1 MIATHPVEPVTPASS
16 PSAIPNPVWSTYLS
30 RPNHVVLEY
39 GSLSWKAHHLAE
51 AMLASA
57 GRLTQGGVRPGERVA
72 LCGPPSPEWVIAFH
86 ALGWIGASVIPL
98 PHDAPPPEHQRR
110 LAALPPDH
118 VILTHG
124 LAPEVVAALVE
135 NHRHARF
142 VTELPPGPAPA
153 ERFWP
158 LEEPR
163 VFAFSSGSSGASHP
177 VALTTAQLAFSAFG
191 SAVRLGHA
199 PDDRWLAC
207 LPFHHVGGLSI
218 LLRCAFYATTCVL
231 QPRFDPRAVAK
242 LLDSG
247 EVSMV
252 SLVPAMLERVLDARE
267 EERPFP
273 SALRVVLL
281 GGDAAPTGLVARC
294 RALAAPIAL
303 TWGLTETASQVATRA
318 PGDLADESGCGAP
331 LPFAR
336 VRSEGETL
344 EVLGPLA
351 GGRLATRDLGRVDRH
366 GRVHV
371 RGRAAQF
378 IVSGGETVALREIE
392 ELVASH
398 PAVAEA
404 AVLGVPDTRWGER
417 PVAALVPRDPQ
428 QLPSNAELRA
438 WCAQRLST
446 FKVPDAFY
454 WLPALPRTSLGKV
467 ARGQLRAQ
475 LPVALRVSP
484 EDLPAPARAGA
495 SPEAS
500 PAPGPDPVLQ
510 TLVTVAHARCGDGLG
525 ARLEEVSTWLQE
537 DLRSLDADLGSLV
550 AELGEAPTLEA
561 HRAAGHLLGQAGK
574 RLRPLCVL
582 LTARAGGRTFDT
594 EVRSAAVAAEL
605 VHTATL
611 LHDDVIDEGRER
623 RGVATAREVYGNS
636 ASVLGGDH
644 LLTSALRRVSPLGG
658 PVLDRLLQVIGEM
671 VEAEAVQLDARSDLR
686 VERQTVLRVIGGKT
700 ASLFR
705 WSFWVGGYLAGL
717 SPETCASLERAGQA
731 LGMAFQ
737 LIDDVI
743 DIEGDPAITGKDPLA
758 DLRQGKLTWPVLLA
772 AEQEPAVGATLLEI
786 AALPPGPEAWAALTR
801 LRSEVVRL
809 GAVQATRAAA
819 EAQGALAL
827 EALSVLPPGAPRA
840 LLEASVAV
848 ALERSR

>member
-1 MIATHPVEPVTPASS
+1 MIATPPLAEPLAPTVSPA
-16 PSAIPNPVWSTYLS
+16 AIPNPVWSTYLS
-30 RPNHVVLEY
+30 RPNHVVLEC
-39 GSLSWKAHHLAE
+39 GSLRWKAHHLAE
-51 AMLASA
+51 AMLSSA
-57 GRLTQGGVRPGERVA
+57 GRLTQGGVRAGDRVA

-98 PHDAPPPEHQRR
+98 PHDAPTPEHQRR
-110 LAALPPDH
+110 LTTLPADH

-124 LAPEVVAALVE
+124 LAADVVAPLVNGE
-135 NHRHARF
+135 PRARF
-142 VTELPPGPAPA
+142 ITELPPGPAPA

-158 LEEPR
+158 LDEPR
-163 VFAFSSGSSGASHP
+163 VFAFSSGSSGDSHP

-191 SAVRLGHA
+191 SAVRLGHS

-231 QPRFDPRAVAK
+231 QQRFDPRAVAK
-242 LLDSG
+242 ALDAG
-247 EVSMV
+247 RVSLV
-252 SLVPAMLERVLDARE
+252 SLVPAMLERVLDARDA
-267 EERPFP
+267 ERPFP
-273 SALRVVLL
+273 EVLRVVLL
-281 GGDAAPTGLVARC
+281 GGDAAPAALVERC
-294 RALAAPIAL
+294 RELRAPLAL

-318 PGDLADESGCGAP
+318 PGDLAEESGCGAP
-331 LPFAR
+331 LHFAR
-336 VRSEGETL
+336 VRSSGETL

-351 GGRLATRDLGRVDRH
+351 GGRVATRDRGRVDRH

-378 IVSGGETVALREIE
+378 IVSGGETIALKQIE
-392 ELVASH
+392 ELLAEH

-404 AVLGVPDTRWGER
+404 AVLGVPDARWGER

-428 QLPSNAELRA
+428 ASIPGNAELRA
-438 WCAQRLST
+438 WCAERLST
-446 FKVPDAFY
+446 FKIPDAFH
-454 WLPALPRTSLGKV
+454 WLAALPRTSLGKL
-467 ARGQLRAQ
+467 AWSELRAQ
-475 LPVALRVSP
+475 LPHAHS
-484 EDLPAPARAGA
+484 A
-495 SPEAS
+495 PEAKD
-500 PAPGPDPVLQ
+500 APRVTAAAEALLDAPDPVLQ
-510 TLVTVAHARCGDGLG
+510 TLVGVAQTRCGGDLG
-525 ARLEEVSTWLQE
+525 ERLDAVFSWLQE
-537 DLRSLDADLGSLV
+537 DMRSLDRDLGQLV
-550 AELGEAPTLEA
+550 DELGEAPTLEA
-561 HRAAGHLLGQAGK
+561 HRAARHLLGQAGK

-582 LTARAGGRTFDT
+582 LTAKAGGREFDAG
-594 EVRSAAVAAEL
+594 VRSAAVAAEL

-623 RGVATAREVYGNS
+623 RGLATAREVYGNS

-671 VEAEAVQLDARSDLR
+671 VEAEAIQLDARSDLKVDR
-686 VERQTVLRVIGGKT
+686 GTVLRVIGGKT

-705 WSFWVGGYLAGL
+705 WSFWAGGYLAGL
-717 SPETCASLERAGQA
+717 SPEACAALERAGQA

-743 DIEGDPAITGKDPLA
+743 DIEGDPVVTGKDPLA

-772 AEQEPAVGATLLEI
+772 AEQEPQVGELLLEI
-786 AALPPGPEAWAALTR
+786 AGLPPGPEAWAAMTR

-809 GAVQATRAAA
+809 GAVEATREAAQ
-819 EAQGALAL
+819 EQGRLAL
-827 EALSVLPPGAPRA
+827 EALSTLPASTARS
-840 LLEASVAV
+840 LLEACVAV
-848 ALERSR
+848 ALERRH